1 VPTYKNENNGD
12 VVTVRGAEAERLET
26 LPNWH
31 RLSKKEEAGEEG
43 EKTDQK
49 KEKDD

>member
-1 VPTYKNENNGD
+1 MPTYKNENNGD

-31 RLSKKEEAGEEG
+31 RLSKKEEANGEE
-43 EKTDQK
+43 ERKDK
-49 KEKDD
+49 KEKDE